1 MQFGRLVQKGYMI
14 FVVLELVA
22 VAVQFRP
29 YHLNRHVILPQRAK
43 LHRNRAT
50 CDLPQSSLVVH
61 VTGMQSDGML
71 VNKSSQNSKDLTE
84 PQTASTEHNGMY
96 VDSLAQC
103 RQYLLE
109 SQSTQAAGSRFPYLV
124 VPSSASQ
131 AVYPSLYRPG
141 LAYQEAAATAAL
153 FYNQLAAVHH
163 LQQQQQRIFL
173 GTQNQLTVPSSLSHA
188 HSPLDKQNESAGL
201 GRLQRADHAN

>member
-1 MQFGRLVQKGYMI
+1 MI

-131 AVYPSLYRPG
+131 QCIHLSTDRDWLTRRLRQLRRCSTTSWRRCTIFSSSNSEYFSAHRTSLRC
-141 LAYQEAAATAAL
+141 
-153 FYNQLAAVHH
+153 
-163 LQQQQQRIFL
+163 R
-173 GTQNQLTVPSSLSHA
+173 
-188 HSPLDKQNESAGL
+188 
-201 GRLQRADHAN
+201 RL